1 MKGDDAMPGHRKE
14 PREIPEHL
22 AQYLAR
28 SVLKDL
34 PGSVYETLVAL
45 TPEEL
50 DLLERVGASL
60 HAAGCEPH
68 SYAFVIH

>member
-1 MKGDDAMPGHRKE
+1 MPGHRKE

-34 PGSVYETLVAL
+34 PESVYETLAAL

-60 HAAGCEPH
+60 HAAGCDSH

>member
-1 MKGDDAMPGHRKE
+1 MPGHRKE
-14 PREIPEHL
+14 PREIPDHL

-34 PGSVYETLVAL
+34 PGSVYETLAGL

-60 HAAGCEPH
+60 HAAGCDSQ
-68 SYAFVIH
+68 SYVFVIH

>member
-1 MKGDDAMPGHRKE
+1 
-14 PREIPEHL
+14 
-22 AQYLAR
+22 
-28 SVLKDL
+28 VLKDL

-50 DLLERVGASL
+50 DLLERVGSSL
-60 HAAGCEPH
+60 HAAGCESH

>member
-1 MKGDDAMPGHRKE
+1 MPGHRKE

-34 PGSVYETLVAL
+34 PESVYETLVAL

-60 HAAGCEPH
+60 HAAGCDSH

>member
-1 MKGDDAMPGHRKE
+1 MPGHRKE

-28 SVLKDL
+28 SVLKDV

-60 HAAGCEPH
+60 HAANCEPQ
-68 SYAFVIH
+68 SYVFVIH